1 MRYLKQALLLALVAT
16 TLVGCKA
23 DSTSSSNTPGTVVTN
38 PGGGGNPVEPPPPV
52 PLTYDVNVRRTSFG
66 VPHIN
71 AADFGSMG
79 FGYGYVHAE
88 DNLCV
93 LLEDLITIRG
103 ERARYLGRN
112 GPNYVIVA
120 NGANASP
127 LNSDFFWKL
136 LATDE
141 AVAALKADIV
151 SEAAAATKGFAEGF
165 NRYLAEIKAGQHPG
179 RHTTC
184 RDADW
189 LQEISEDDMYRR
201 YFRLGL
207 LASSSVFVNEI
218 ASAQPPSPTNVPVP
232 VSASAIAAL
241 PTDSL
246 PFPLGGDLGIGS
258 NMYALGPKATATG
271 RSMLFGNPHFPW
283 TGTERLYLSH
293 LQVGDTEIMGASL
306 YGVPAVLIG
315 FNDKF
320 AWSHTVST
328 AYRFG
333 FYELTLNPADPT
345 QYLYDGEFVQMEAVP
360 ITITVKED
368 DGSLTEESR
377 TLYRSHYGPM
387 LEFAVSGVTIF
398 EWSYAKAYTLRDVN
412 AENTRLINQFF
423 EWNSAQSLEEFIEL
437 HGSVLGVP
445 WVNTAATGPGKNAYY
460 GDVTVVP
467 HVTDAQAR
475 QCGTSP
481 LSLAFEQLAPGLP
494 LLDGSRVDCEFGT
507 DADAPVPGIF
517 GRANLPV
524 LEREDWVHNCND
536 SYWATHPAEL
546 VTGFAKIIG
555 AENTERSLR
564 TRLCMQQII
573 NQLNVGAT
581 GDAES
586 TPTATPFTHD
596 LLKDVVLDSAVLSEQ
611 LARSAVLSDY
621 CSGGTLLGSDGLVD
635 ISAACAVLKDWD
647 GKNNLDSV
655 GGHLWREFWR
665 GARSAN
671 LLWTTPYSGSPLVTG
686 DPVNTPSGLATFN
699 PEVQRAFADAVTR
712 IESSPFALNT
722 PLRQIQFSGIH
733 PATATEDRIPVFG
746 GEGFEGSFTIIS
758 AGSLKDTGYNVTFG
772 NSYIQTVTWDQNDQ
786 PIADAFVT
794 YSQSTDPASPYFR
807 DMTEAY
813 SRKEW
818 IRLPYQEAD
827 IAADTKQTYVFKIQ

>member
-1 MRYLKQALLLALVAT
+1 MKCVNQVLLLVVFAAVF
-16 TLVGCKA
+16 VGCKA
-23 DSTSSSNTPGTVVTN
+23 DSTSSSDTPASSVVTN
-38 PGGGGNPVEPPPPV
+38 PGGDDNGAT
-52 PLTYDVNVRRTSFG
+52 PLTYDVTVRRTSFG

-71 AADFGSMG
+71 AADYGSMG

-103 ERARYLGRN
+103 ERARYFGRS
-112 GPNYVIVA
+112 GDNYLIVA

-127 LNSDFFWKL
+127 IDSDFFWKL

-141 AVAALKADIV
+141 AIANLKADIV
-151 SEAAAATKGFAEGF
+151 PEATAATKGFAEGF
-165 NRYLAEIKAGQHPG
+165 NLYLSEIKAGQHPG
-179 RHTTC
+179 RHAAC
-184 RDADW
+184 RGEDW
-189 LQEISEDDMYRR
+189 LLEISEDDMYRR

-218 ASAQPPSPTNVPVP
+218 ANAQPPSSSNVPLP
-232 VSASAIAAL
+232 VSASAILDL
-241 PTDSL
+241 PGDSL
-246 PFPLGGDLGIGS
+246 PFPLGGDLDIGS

-293 LQVGDTEIMGASL
+293 LNVGDTEIMGASL

-345 QYLYDGEFVQMEAVP
+345 QYLYDGEYLQMEAVP

-377 TLYRSHYGPM
+377 TLHRSHYGPM
-387 LEFAVSGVTIF
+387 LEFAVEDVTIF

-423 EWNSAQSLEEFIEL
+423 KWNSAKSLEEFIEL
-437 HGSVLGVP
+437 HASVLGVP
-445 WVNTAATGPGKNAYY
+445 WVNTTATGPGKNAYY

-467 HVTDAQAR
+467 HVTDEQAR
-475 QCGTSP
+475 QCSTSP
-481 LSLAFEQLAPGLP
+481 LALAFEQLAPGLP
-494 LLDGSRVDCEFGT
+494 LLDGSRADCEFGT

-546 VTGFAKIIG
+546 LTGFAKIIG

-573 NQLNVGAT
+573 NELNVGAT
-581 GDAES
+581 GDAE
-586 TPTATPFTHD
+586 TTASITPFTHD
-596 LLKDVVLDSAVLSEQ
+596 RLKEAVLSSAVLSEQ
-611 LARSAVLSDY
+611 LARDAVLADY
-621 CSGGTLLGSDGLVD
+621 CPGGTLLGSAGPVD
-635 ISAACAVLKDWD
+635 ISSACAVLTAWD
-647 GKNNLDSV
+647 GNNNLDSV
-655 GGHLWREFWR
+655 GGHIWREFWR
-665 GARSAN
+665 GASRAD
-671 LLWTTPYSGSPLVTG
+671 LLWTTPYSGSPLATG

-699 PEVQRAFADAVTR
+699 PQVQRAFADAVTR
-712 IESSPFALNT
+712 IESSPFDLDT

-733 PATATEDRIPVFG
+733 PETSTEDRIPIFG

-758 AGSLKDTGYNVTFG
+758 AGSLKDSGYNVTFG

-827 IAADTKQTYVFKIQ
+827 IAADTQQTYVFKIE